1 MFSAAVQNWIELKEC
16 LNVYITTTNELRVHE
31 FDGSFHPC
39 RRDISLTSRVFGL
52 YCKLQTKF
60 FSHQFM
66 TQARGSQTEEK
77 NEANKMFIYRAFCL
91 RDYKK
96 VQNKR
101 YDSQLTGDKIFKH

>member
-1 MFSAAVQNWIELKEC
+1 
-16 LNVYITTTNELRVHE
+16 
-31 FDGSFHPC
+31 
-39 RRDISLTSRVFGL
+39 
-52 YCKLQTKF
+52 
-60 FSHQFM
+60 M

-101 YDSQLTGDKIFKH
+101 YDSQLTGDKIFKHWLESGSSIRFNSVSSFAFVHK